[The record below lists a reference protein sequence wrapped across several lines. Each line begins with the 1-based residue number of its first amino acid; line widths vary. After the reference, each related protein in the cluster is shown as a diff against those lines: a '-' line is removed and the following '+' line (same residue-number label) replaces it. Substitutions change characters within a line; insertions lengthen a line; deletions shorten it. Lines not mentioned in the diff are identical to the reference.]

1 MLVGLIVAID
11 WQVQDASPFDGGQ
24 NVRHDLENL
33 SYFMKDHQ
41 SFDDCQAANCLRQSL
56 SLR

>member
-33 SYFMKDHQ
+33 SYFMKDHRPVCPTYKRPLQ
-41 SFDDCQAANCLRQSL
+41 SNLK
-56 SLR
+56 